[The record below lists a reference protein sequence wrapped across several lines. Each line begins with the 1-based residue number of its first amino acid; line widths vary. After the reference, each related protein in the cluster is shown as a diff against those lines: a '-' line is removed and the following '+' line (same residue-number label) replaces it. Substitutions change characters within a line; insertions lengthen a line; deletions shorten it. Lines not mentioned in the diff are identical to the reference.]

1 MLFILACE
9 LSILCSSHLPPLHS
23 KRSHQIEAISVVVAS
38 LIVVVAASVVAV
50 AVADATATT
59 G

>member
-38 LIVVVAASVVAV
+38 LIVVVASVVAV